1 MPDRIPQQAARPAAV
16 LSTLAALAGS
26 AFIFW
31 AAATGDYWWAVWGGV
46 SFAAAALLWYLS
58 DLAAATA
65 SEGTP

>member
-46 SFAAAALLWYLS
+46 SFAGAALLWHLS
-58 DLAAATA
+58 DLAATA
-65 SEGTP
+65 GPGGAG